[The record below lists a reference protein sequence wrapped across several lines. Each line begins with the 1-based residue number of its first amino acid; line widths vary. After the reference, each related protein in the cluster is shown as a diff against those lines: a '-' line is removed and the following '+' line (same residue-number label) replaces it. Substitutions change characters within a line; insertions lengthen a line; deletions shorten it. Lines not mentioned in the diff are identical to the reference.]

1 MDLNP
6 DNTFRR
12 LVNDGPRRC
21 NCGAMAM
28 IFVQTMGVV
37 GDCMACGIAAG
48 IVGHKS
54 VDIQRKNYPK
64 PDQIRTPRQDGK
76 EKRERERLGL

>member
-37 GDCMACGIAAG
+37 GDCMACGIADG
-48 IVGHKS
+48 IVSHKAID
-54 VDIQRKNYPK
+54 VNGR
-64 PDQIRTPRQDGK
+64 RFPRPEQTRAPRNGKGQVGAYQD
-76 EKRERERLGL
+76 